1 MVGTWVRM
9 SGKRLTKKVCESHV
23 EGRRVRGRH
32 FLICLDGIKKAC
44 NAKYLDLKAKTWKLW
59 IEKSRKN

>member
-44 NAKYLDLKAKTWKLW
+44 NAKYLDLRAKT
-59 IEKSRKN
+59 